1 MCVVTL
7 QVGTEEEPY
16 EGEATI
22 LLHGHVRS
30 KELPIYGTKC
40 IAVRQ
45 GALELHGINAWR
57 HIHTHILTPVQ
68 FAMMRFFSRCTLNAH
83 VHVL

>member
-1 MCVVTL
+1 MTL
-7 QVGTEEEPY
+7 QVGTEDEPY

-45 GALELHGINAWR
+45 GALELHGTKALTSYTR
-57 HIHTHILTPVQ
+57 TH
-68 FAMMRFFSRCTLNAH
+68 AY
-83 VHVL
+83 

>member
-1 MCVVTL
+1 MTSRTRVCVLTL
-7 QVGTEEEPY
+7 QVGTEDEPY

-45 GALELHGINAWR
+45 GALELHGACALTS
-57 HIHTHILTPVQ
+57 HTCVLTRVQ
-68 FAMMRFFSRCTLNAH
+68 FAMMHFFL
-83 VHVL
+83 